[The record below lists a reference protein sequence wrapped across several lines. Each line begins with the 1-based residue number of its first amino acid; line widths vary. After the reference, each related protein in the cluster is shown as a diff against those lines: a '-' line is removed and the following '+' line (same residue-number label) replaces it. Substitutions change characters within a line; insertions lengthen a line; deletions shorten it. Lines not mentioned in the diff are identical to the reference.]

1 MGILFDMGSGST
13 YETGTTAAWQNGD
26 YFRSTG
32 AVRVISTLNATWQV
46 TGVQLETGT
55 VATPFERRGYGQEYE
70 LCKRYYEI
78 LSISNDFVPTNST
91 ACRKTY
97 FFSVTKRVAPT
108 MSGTVTVSTGTP
120 VYDSQTINSFTLS
133 TNSAVTAGFS
143 GNAVASA
150 ELV

>member
-1 MGILFDMGSGST
+1 
-13 YETGTTAAWQNGD
+13 
-26 YFRSTG
+26 
-32 AVRVISTLNATWQV
+32 
-46 TGVQLETGT
+46 
-55 VATPFERRGYGQEYE
+55 
-70 LCKRYYEI
+70 
-78 LSISNDFVPTNST
+78 
-91 ACRKTY
+91 
-97 FFSVTKRVAPT
+97 